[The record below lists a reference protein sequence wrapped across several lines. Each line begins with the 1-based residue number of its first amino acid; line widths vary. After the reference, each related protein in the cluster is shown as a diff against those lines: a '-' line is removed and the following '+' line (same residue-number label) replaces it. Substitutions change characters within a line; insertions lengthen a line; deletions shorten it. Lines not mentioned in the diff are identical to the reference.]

1 MALTFLADIR
11 PLFRDKDIDCMRT
24 FGGFDLSKYEDV
36 WQFAQEILA
45 KLEAGTMPPDGAWPP
60 ERIATFSS
68 CWSVA
73 SSLSA

>member
-1 MALTFLADIR
+1 MALTFLADIL

-45 KLEAGTMPPDGAWPP
+45 KLEAGTMPPDGA
-60 ERIATFSS
+60 
-68 CWSVA
+68 
-73 SSLSA
+73 